1 MSASPRSR
9 PRNPGQNNDFGGENG
24 AFLGVDIGGTFT
36 DVVLS
41 DGDGA
46 VHVRKVLTTPDDPRR
61 AVRRGIEE
69 VLAQAGTPAAA
80 VTRVVHGT
88 TLATNLILQRTGA
101 TVGFVTTAG
110 FGDMLR
116 LGREARV
123 EGDRY
128 DLFFTKPEPPVPHRL
143 TFEVNERIAADGTV
157 VRPLSEPSVA
167 GVVAGLAEQGPEAV
181 AICLLNSH
189 AENRHERRLVAACRE
204 ALPGAYVVASC
215 EVWPEW
221 REFDR
226 AMTTVMSAYVG
237 PALADYLTGL
247 SSELAAI
254 GLRCPVDVMESSGG
268 VIRAELAARRP
279 VFTVES
285 GGAAGV
291 TAAGAIGRSVG
302 HDDVI
307 SFDMGGTTAK
317 AGVVRAGR
325 PDITHD
331 FQVGGKG
338 SYGSIRSGTGV
349 PVKIPVVDLAEVGA
363 GGGSIAWVDPG
374 GSLRIGPRSA
384 GSVPGPACY
393 GRGGTEPT
401 VTDANLVLGYLD
413 PAAGLADGVT
423 LSVGAACDAISRVV
437 AGPLGLSVEGAAWA
451 IHELVTAN
459 MAAAIRVVTVQRG
472 IDPRDFALV
481 AFGGAG
487 PLHAVRLADTF
498 SIGTVVVP
506 WAAGAAS
513 AAGLCAADL
522 TVHQVRS
529 LRAPLDDV
537 EPRVLAE
544 AFADLEAQGRAALD
558 TGEPDAR
565 FAVERMVGARHRGQA
580 HQLTVDVPDAP
591 PDAPLDVAALGGIA
605 GAFRSEYQRAFGV
618 ALDTP
623 IELVTVQA
631 RVSRLVDK
639 LDFARVGPAPTGA
652 GRTDGDARRA
662 LAGEREAW
670 FPPGGTTPA
679 AVYDWPLLGPGA
691 GLAGPAIVQGPDTT
705 VVIPPGRTAT
715 VDAHRNLVVRGD
727 GALNGS

>member
-1 MSASPRSR
+1 MSAETPH
-9 PRNPGQNNDFGGENG
+9 G

-36 DVVLS
+36 DVVLA

-69 VLAQAGTPAAA
+69 VLARAGTPPAD

-88 TLATNLILQRTGA
+88 TLATNLILQRAGA

-143 TFEVNERIAADGTV
+143 TFEVDERVAADGTV
-157 VRPLSEPSVA
+157 VRPLTEPSVA
-167 GVVAGLAEQGPEAV
+167 DVVAGLAEQKPEAV

-189 AENRHERRLVAACRE
+189 VEDRHERRLLAACRE

-215 EVWPEW
+215 EVWREW
-221 REFDR
+221 REYDR

-237 PALADYLTGL
+237 PALADYLAGL
-247 SSELAAI
+247 SSELAEV

-268 VIRAELAARRP
+268 VIRAALAARRP

-291 TAAGAIGRSVG
+291 TAAGAIGRSLG

-317 AGVVRAGR
+317 AGVVRGGR

-363 GGGSIAWVDPG
+363 GGGSIAWIDPG

-384 GSVPGPACY
+384 GSAPGPVCY

-423 LSVGAACDAISRVV
+423 LSVTAAREAIDRVV
-437 AGPLGLSVEGAAWA
+437 AGPLGLPVEAAAWA
-451 IHELVTAN
+451 IHDLVNAN

-498 SIGTVVVP
+498 AIGTVVVP
-506 WAAGAAS
+506 WAAGVAS
-513 AAGLCAADL
+513 AAGLGAADL

-529 LRAPLDDV
+529 LLAPLDGDDGV
-537 EPRVLAE
+537 EPRTLAE
-544 AFADLEAQGRAALD
+544 AFAALESEGRAALE
-558 TGEPDAR
+558 TGELDAR
-565 FAVERMVGARHRGQA
+565 FSVERMVGARHRGQA
-580 HQLTVDVPDAP
+580 HQLTVDVPDG
-591 PDAPLDVAALGGIA
+591 PLDGAALDGIA
-605 GAFRSEYQRAFGV
+605 SAFRAAYRRAFGV

-639 LDFARVGPAPTGA
+639 LDFSSAPRPAGGGA
-652 GRTDGDARRA
+652 ASLERA
-662 LAGEREAW
+662 LVGRREAW
-670 FPPGGTTPA
+670 FPPSGTA
-679 AVYDWPLLGPGA
+679 AAGVYEWARLDPGA
-691 GLAGPAIVQGPDTT
+691 RLAGPAIVQGPDTT
-705 VVIPPGRTAT
+705 VVVPPGRTAS
-715 VDAHRNLVVRGD
+715 VDPHRNLVVHREGTP
-727 GALNGS
+727 

>member
-1 MSASPRSR
+1 VS
-9 PRNPGQNNDFGGENG
+9 

-41 DGDGA
+41 GGDGA

-69 VLAQAGTPAAA
+69 VLAQAGTPAAD

-88 TLATNLILQRTGA
+88 TLATNLILQRAGA

-143 TFEVNERIAADGTV
+143 TFEVDERVAADGTV
-157 VRPLSEPSVA
+157 VRPLTEPSVA
-167 GVVAGLAEQGPEAV
+167 GAVAGLAEQKPEAV

-189 AENRHERRLVAACRE
+189 VEDRHERRLLAACRE
-204 ALPGAYVVASC
+204 ALPAAYVVASC
-215 EVWPEW
+215 EVWREW
-221 REFDR
+221 REYDR

-237 PALADYLTGL
+237 PALADYLAGL

-254 GLRCPVDVMESSGG
+254 GLRCPVEVMESSGG
-268 VIRAELAARRP
+268 VIRAALAARRP

-285 GGAAGV
+285 GGAAGI
-291 TAAGAIGRSVG
+291 TAAGAIGRSLG
-302 HDDVI
+302 QDDVI

-317 AGVVRAGR
+317 AGVVRGGR

-384 GSVPGPACY
+384 GSAPGPVCY

-423 LSVGAACDAISRVV
+423 LSVAAAREAIDQVV
-437 AGPLGLSVEGAAWA
+437 AGPLGLPVPAAAWA
-451 IHELVTAN
+451 IHDLVNAN

-506 WAAGAAS
+506 WAAGVAS
-513 AAGLCAADL
+513 AAGLCAADM
-522 TVHQVRS
+522 TVHQVRP
-529 LRAPLDDV
+529 LLAPLDGLDPAV
-537 EPRVLAE
+537 VAE
-544 AFADLEAQGRAALD
+544 AFAALEAEGRAALD
-558 TGEPDAR
+558 TGEPHAR
-565 FAVERMVGARHRGQA
+565 FAVGRMVGARHRGQA
-580 HQLTVDVPDAP
+580 HQLTVDVPDG
-591 PDAPLDVAALGGIA
+591 PLDAAALDGIA
-605 GAFRSEYQRAFGV
+605 SAFRAAYRQAFGV

-639 LDFARVGPAPTGA
+639 LDFSSASPPAGGA
-652 GRTDGDARRA
+652 SAPAERA
-662 LAGEREAW
+662 LVGKRDLW
-670 FPPGGTTPA
+670 FPPDGTTTGD
-679 AVYDWPLLGPGA
+679 VYEWERLEPGA
-691 GLAGPAIVQGPDTT
+691 RLAGPAIVQGPDTT
-705 VVIPPGRTAT
+705 VVVPPGRTAS
-715 VDAHRNLVVRGD
+715 VDAHRNLVVHGEEQP
-727 GALNGS
+727 

>member
-1 MSASPRSR
+1 VSAEPPRSR
-9 PRNPGQNNDFGGENG
+9 PRNGRVHDDFGGGNG
-24 AFLGVDIGGTFT
+24 RASLGVDIGGTFT

-41 DGDGA
+41 AGDGA

-69 VLAQAGTPAAA
+69 VLAQAGTAPAD

-128 DLFFTKPEPPVPHRL
+128 DLFFAKPEPPVPHRL
-143 TFEVNERIAADGTV
+143 TFEVDERVAADGTV
-157 VRPLSEPSVA
+157 VRPLAEPSVA
-167 GVVAGLAEQGPEAV
+167 AAVAGLAEQKPEAV

-189 AENRHERRLVAACRE
+189 VDDRHERRLAAACRE

-215 EVWPEW
+215 EVWREW
-221 REFDR
+221 REYDR

-237 PALADYLTGL
+237 PALADYLAGL
-247 SSELAAI
+247 SSELVAI

-268 VIRAELAARRP
+268 VMRAALAARRP

-285 GGAAGV
+285 GGAAGI
-291 TAAGAIGRSVG
+291 TAAGAIGRSLG

-317 AGVVRAGR
+317 AGVVRGGR
-325 PDITHD
+325 PDVTHD

-338 SYGSIRSGTGV
+338 SYGSTRSGTGV
-349 PVKIPVVDLAEVGA
+349 PIKIPVVDLAEVGA
-363 GGGSIAWVDPG
+363 GGGSIAWVDAG

-384 GSVPGPACY
+384 GSAPGPACY
-393 GRGGTEPT
+393 GRGGTDPT

-413 PAAGLADGVT
+413 PGAGLADGVT
-423 LSVGAACDAISRVV
+423 LSVAAAAEAISRAV
-437 AGPLGLSVEGAAWA
+437 AGPLGLPVEAAAWA

-487 PLHAVRLADTF
+487 PLHAARLADTF
-498 SIGTVVVP
+498 AIGTVVVP
-506 WAAGAAS
+506 WAAGVAS

-529 LRAPLDDV
+529 LLAPLDGLEV
-537 EPRVLAE
+537 GVLAE
-544 AFADLEAQGRAALD
+544 AFAALEAEGRAALETGE
-558 TGEPDAR
+558 TGEPGQSEAQ
-565 FAVERMVGARHRGQA
+565 FAVSRLVGARYRGQA
-580 HQLTVDVPDAP
+580 HQLTVDVPAG
-591 PDAPLDVAALGGIA
+591 PLDAAARDGIA
-605 GAFRSEYQRAFGV
+605 AAFRAAYHRAFGV

-639 LDFARVGPAPTGA
+639 LDFSSPPAPPPASPVSA
-652 GRTDGDARRA
+652 GQA
-662 LAGEREAW
+662 LAGRRDAW
-670 FPPGGTTPA
+670 FPPGGTA
-679 AVYDWPLLGPGA
+679 AADVYDWRRLAPGA
-691 GLAGPAIVQGPDTT
+691 GLAGPAIVQGPDAT
-705 VVIPPGRTAT
+705 VVVPPAHTAT
-715 VDAHRNLVVRGD
+715 VDAHRNLVLRRR
-727 GALNGS
+727 